1 MVSVS
6 EEGWV
11 GGVESGVVVVLV
23 SGSGGGSRAQSQ
35 AEKVKVG
42 GSRALG
48 KGFKCDIIGPT
59 GVLITGQP
67 PPAQHCLF

>member
-42 GSRALG
+42 GKSRSWQGLQ
-48 KGFKCDIIGPT
+48 
-59 GVLITGQP
+59 V
-67 PPAQHCLF
+67 